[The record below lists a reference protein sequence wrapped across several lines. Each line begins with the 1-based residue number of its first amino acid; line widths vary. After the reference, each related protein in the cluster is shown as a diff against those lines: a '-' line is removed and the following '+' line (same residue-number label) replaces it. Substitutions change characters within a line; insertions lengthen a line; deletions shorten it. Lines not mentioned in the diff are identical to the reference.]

1 MHNTCVQIYNITLV
15 HPMHQCTTIHCTVC
29 LPMHQ
34 CTKVEPAP
42 LCTMHYSIVEAH
54 QSKQALCT
62 MHFALHCSRVGPAPP
77 PAPGLRWS
85 APPVSTRW
93 APACTFCTQVHSTLH
108 CARVQACTMYVKA
121 RRNSTLYFVQLC
133 VRKRRP
139 DSLYTAVQVLL
150 FPL

>member
-1 MHNTCVQIYNITLV
+1 
-15 HPMHQCTTIHCTVC
+15 MHQCTTFHCTVC

-42 LCTMHYSIVEAH
+42 LCTMHYAIVEAH

-62 MHFALHCSRVGPAPP
+62 MHNALCTAQELDQLHYTQCTLHCSRVGPAPP

-93 APACTFCTQVHSTLH
+93 APACTFCTQEHSTVHNAGLQYVCKSSAQYNLVLCTAL
-108 CARVQACTMYVKA
+108 CAQKA
-121 RRNSTLYFVQLC
+121 TRF
-133 VRKRRP
+133 
-139 DSLYTAVQVLL
+139 AVQVLL